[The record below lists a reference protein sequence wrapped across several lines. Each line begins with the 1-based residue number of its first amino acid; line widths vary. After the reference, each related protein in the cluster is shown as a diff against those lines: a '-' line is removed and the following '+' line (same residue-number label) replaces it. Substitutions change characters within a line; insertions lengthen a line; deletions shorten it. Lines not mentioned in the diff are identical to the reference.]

1 GAGSACGKA
10 LGALPSTTVGY
21 ERKFAWWATYLERD
35 DEQGFIDELLDGQ
48 PDAHAYFARMKRQ
61 NKQGPAILG
70 RRPTPGV
77 VGVEEL
83 TRGLKDGTY
92 AIIDTRPVDQVHA
105 GTVPGALSIP
115 SLGKAATHIAWA
127 FDPETDDAELVVLA
141 EDAETATEYGDH
153 FVRVGVDSLTGYVT
167 SLDGLPTTVPAV
179 VSPAHLEALRAEDST
194 ALLLDVRNR
203 SEHADGTITGAE
215 QLSAGKVLFHQDD
228 LPDREAGRL
237 ITFCQSGLRNSV
249 AASTLRRAGY
259 DVVELDGSYA
269 AWSRW
274 TTQQHDLA
282 TTGKAARSPP
292 PSSTRPPPPPR
303 PTSPAASP
311 GPRRAG
317 RAHPTPLR
325 GSGADDR
332 RRPHPGRVRHH
343 PHPRLLQRA
352 PGPPHRAHRRP
363 RRTHAR
369 PRRAGLPVRRPGK
382 QGPLGPAR
390 RRVRH

>member
-1 GAGSACGKA
+1 GDFVFSGDLGRPDLLDEAAGMQDTRFEGAKQLFASLKSAFLTLPDHVQVFPGHGAGSACGKA

-92 AIIDTRPVDQVHA
+92 ALIDTRATPGVAGTEEVPRVPKHGTHALHDTRPVDQVHA

-115 SLGKAATHIAWA
+115 SHGKAATHIAWA

-237 ITFCQSGLRNSV
+237 ITFCQSGL
-249 AASTLRRAGY
+249 
-259 DVVELDGSYA
+259 
-269 AWSRW
+269 
-274 TTQQHDLA
+274 
-282 TTGKAARSPP
+282 
-292 PSSTRPPPPPR
+292 
-303 PTSPAASP
+303 
-311 GPRRAG
+311 
-317 RAHPTPLR
+317 
-325 GSGADDR
+325 
-332 RRPHPGRVRHH
+332 
-343 PHPRLLQRA
+343 
-352 PGPPHRAHRRP
+352 
-363 RRTHAR
+363 
-369 PRRAGLPVRRPGK
+369 
-382 QGPLGPAR
+382 
-390 RRVRH
+390 